1 MFQFIKGINAKHP
14 TVAFFQR
21 DVLMVD
27 DDMPDAVKQQFK
39 CTLLLW
45 IGYNIKNV
53 NPLLAGTGQ
62 QVACHDRLITSS
74 GFQAALGFNGNNVTV
89 RQGQSP
95 VRAMFHLILAD
106 KSGPVAVNP
115 SRSTFFLQNK
125 SGGLI
130 IKMVLQRPAGD
141 F

>member
-39 CTLLLW
+39 RTLLLW
-45 IGYNIKNV
+45 IGHNIKNV
-53 NPLLAGTGQ
+53 NPVLVCTGQ
-62 QVACHDRLITSS
+62 QVAGDNRLVAGS

-89 RQGQSP
+89 RQGQ
-95 VRAMFHLILAD
+95 
-106 KSGPVAVNP
+106 
-115 SRSTFFLQNK
+115 
-125 SGGLI
+125 
-130 IKMVLQRPAGD
+130 
-141 F
+141 